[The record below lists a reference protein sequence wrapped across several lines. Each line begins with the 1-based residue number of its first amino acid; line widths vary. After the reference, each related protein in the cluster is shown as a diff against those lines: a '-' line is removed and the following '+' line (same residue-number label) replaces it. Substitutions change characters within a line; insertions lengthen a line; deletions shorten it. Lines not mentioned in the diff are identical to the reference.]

1 MTGKLI
7 AFLLLTAFFLCG
19 CSKLN
24 RLPSSTGQP
33 YEVVL
38 EGDTDSIV
46 TRMLTNDVPYL
57 PQPEPMF
64 NLIHVRKG
72 KATSLY
78 QMVRNRVVVDVD
90 GRNAGFS
97 MKVSKGCHAQPQCL
111 VYIKAQTVGQL
122 KDRLD
127 GEKLCRVLDE
137 QELKHMASVIKQN
150 LEKQKEVKH
159 QFGIVMKIPQDMDVS
174 KKGKDFVWLSNNTN
188 SGMKNLLVFNASN
201 KTEIDS
207 VLRQNMLGENDGMY
221 MQLASVIPQKTRL
234 GLQFGLWEMEGDAMG
249 GPYVMRILPRGK
261 QQVVVVGFV
270 YAPEMKK
277 RNLMKQLEAVL
288 TTIK

>member
-1 MTGKLI
+1 MIAKWI
-7 AFLLLTAFFLCG
+7 AFLLIAFSLCG
-19 CSKLN
+19 CSRLN

-46 TRMLTNDVPYL
+46 TRMLTNEVPYL

-64 NLIHVRKG
+64 NLIQVKKG

-97 MKVSKGCHAQPQCL
+97 VKVSKGSYAQPQC
-111 VYIKAQTVGQL
+111 VIYIKAQTVEQL
-122 KDRLD
+122 ENRLD

-150 LEKQKEVKH
+150 TEKQKEIKRH
-159 QFGIVMKIPQDMDVS
+159 FGIVIKIPHDMDAS
-174 KKGKDFVWLSNNTN
+174 KKGKNFLWLSNNAS
-188 SGMKNLLVFNASN
+188 SGMKNLLVFKVSN
-201 KTEIDS
+201 KAEIDS
-207 VLRQNMLGENDGMY
+207 VLRQNMLGEIDGMY
-221 MQLASVIPQKTRL
+221 MQLASVVPQKSRL
-234 GLQFGLWEMEGDAMG
+234 ELQFGLWEMKGDAMG
-249 GPYVMRILPRGK
+249 GPYVMRVLSRGK
-261 QQVVVVGFV
+261 EQVVVVGFV

>member
-1 MTGKLI
+1 MAGKWI
-7 AFLLLTAFFLCG
+7 VFLLLTAFSLCG
-19 CSKLN
+19 CSRLN

-46 TRMLTNDVPYL
+46 TRMLTNEVSYL

-64 NLIHVRKG
+64 NLIQVKKG

-97 MKVSKGCHAQPQCL
+97 VKVGKGAYAQPQC
-111 VYIKAQTVGQL
+111 VIYIKAQTVEQL
-122 KDRLD
+122 KNRLE
-127 GEKLCRVLDE
+127 GEKLCRILDE
-137 QELKHMASVIKQN
+137 QELKHMASVINQN
-150 LEKQKEVKH
+150 TEKQKEIKRH
-159 QFGIVMKIPQDMDVS
+159 FGIVIKIPRDMDAS
-174 KKGKDFVWLSNNTN
+174 KKGKDFLWLSNNAS
-188 SGMKNLLVFNASN
+188 SGMKNLLVFKVSN

-207 VLRQNMLGENDGMY
+207 VLRQNMLGEIDGMY
-221 MQLASVIPQKTRL
+221 MQLASVVPQNSRL
-234 GLQFGLWEMEGDAMG
+234 ELQFGLWEMKGDAMG

-261 QQVVVVGFV
+261 EQVMVVGFV